1 MQLHQVTRVSKME
14 LFLNVEDKMTKSDV
28 KRLVAERL
36 GWSTTD
42 IFYLFYLTTAKDQ
55 PLDYYIVSKK
65 HTIEAIAVI
74 DSLNRRVVNIW
85 K

>member
-1 MQLHQVTRVSKME
+1 ME

-28 KRLVAERL
+28 KKLVAERL

-42 IFYLFYLTTAKDQ
+42 IFYLFYLTTDKDQ

-65 HTIEAIAVI
+65 HNLEAIAVI

>member
-1 MQLHQVTRVSKME
+1 ME
-14 LFLNVEDKMTKSDV
+14 LFLNVGDKMTKSDI
-28 KRLVAERL
+28 KNIVAERL

-42 IFYLFYLTTAKDQ
+42 IFYLFYLTTDKDQ
-55 PLDYYIVSKK
+55 PFDYYLVYKN
-65 HTIEAIAVI
+65 HCIEAVAVI